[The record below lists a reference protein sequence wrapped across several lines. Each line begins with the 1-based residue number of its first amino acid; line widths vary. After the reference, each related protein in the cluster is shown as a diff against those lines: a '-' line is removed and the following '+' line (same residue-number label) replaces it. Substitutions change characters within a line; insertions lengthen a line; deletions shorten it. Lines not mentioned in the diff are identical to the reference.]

1 MCAVAGALPPSA
13 FGWRDGSVRA
23 GVEVSMAAKAIETL
37 TDVAHGL
44 DVPQSAAVTVLMAL
58 PSPLAVARSRTDFA
72 HTGYEGDV
80 DMPCVRFMT
89 LAEAALLPAG
99 SVDAVFVADVDVDN
113 FPLSHEEGG
122 ALATLAA
129 KLGAAPMEL
138 EPAARLRDL
147 FDRALAAARSR
158 AVLARV
164 THDRQAKDRYPAAM
178 WTELTAAVRAAGRVV
193 TVTSVGE
200 GDIAADTTPPPAWA

>member
-1 MCAVAGALPPSA
+1 
-13 FGWRDGSVRA
+13 
-23 GVEVSMAAKAIETL
+23 MAAKAIETL
-37 TDVAHGL
+37 TDVAHEL
-44 DVPQSAAVTVLMAL
+44 DVCQSAAVTVLDGL
-58 PSPLAVARSRTDFA
+58 TVSARRRAESTDFA
-72 HTGYEGDV
+72 HTGYEGDA

-113 FPLSHEEGG
+113 FPLSHEEG

-147 FDRALAAARSR
+147 FDRALDDYQQT
-158 AVLARV
+158 AVHFIETRNMEEV
-164 THDRQAKDRYPAAM
+164 T
-178 WTELTAAVRAAGRVV
+178 GRMDYSGCVLEP
-193 TVTSVGE
+193 GE
-200 GDIAADTTPPPAWA
+200 EAADRK